1 MIKRTFSFTLIA
13 ILFVTAAS
21 GQVPESFAGRWTLI
35 PDPSSPIPLLEKL
48 RLEISPGGE
57 ARRDTICLVWGT
69 GSRLHKD
76 TLLIGKDHFS
86 WHIPDRVFPPN
97 VFLGI
102 RMPAGDRID
111 GEAFADPRGKSISLE
126 KHYTLST
133 SQGSMETRETDLF
146 RISGDDSLLSLD
158 ISVSFGKSNRRFH
171 YLFKREGYRQAYAI
185 KLSGDWQLDGDLDV
199 QVLLLS
205 IQGLANRKGPR
216 LYFIYPEDW
225 DFRFTGDLLDYLQKK
240 KYYTFTPL
248 HSLRKTFSLF
258 KDEFRGYIIWDKERP
273 VTLDIAF
280 TLAGLKDAVV
290 LSEDLLP
297 LTEGSGLPLI
307 ADLRKMFSGMSDPEV
322 FRRAFD
328 RYRKECS
335 PDMLVWLG
343 GESGNIRKPAVADWG
358 IMHKAFFADLSTEEK
373 DTVEYELSQK
383 IFSSYPPMSI
393 LYGWH
398 VYGKDKERDYVKLAS
413 RYGLRVEGL
422 HTLPNI
428 SFVSQIPLEKDFSF
442 RNNHSLKKG
451 EKYKP
456 EKKVYI
462 SCVQTDC
469 LGLGA
474 WNRPGRG
481 KIPYAWEV
489 TMNWYHIAPV
499 LLEYFYSQ
507 ATPRDYFIGSLS
519 GPGYIY
525 PKAVPDSILPS
536 LLDSAWSLMKSL
548 DLNVFEIMD
557 YSEGATLEGNT
568 DLTKKVTDAYY
579 AHMPEA
585 IGFINGYAPAFTF
598 TVRNKVP
605 LVSYDY
611 YLDPARSVEDAIKDI
626 RTLAALNPVRPYFLL
641 MHVRQ
646 WNDIGKVAEILEGL
660 GKDFRTVPLDVFL
673 RMAGEHPTFRE
684 YLLDDSR

>member
-1 MIKRTFSFTLIA
+1 MA
-13 ILFVTAAS
+13 
-21 GQVPESFAGRWTLI
+21 
-35 PDPSSPIPLLEKL
+35 
-48 RLEISPGGE
+48 GGE
-57 ARRDTICLVWGT
+57 T
-69 GSRLHKD
+69 GS
-76 TLLIGKDHFS
+76 T
-86 WHIPDRVFPPN
+86 
-97 VFLGI
+97 
-102 RMPAGDRID
+102 
-111 GEAFADPRGKSISLE
+111 
-126 KHYTLST
+126 
-133 SQGSMETRETDLF
+133 
-146 RISGDDSLLSLD
+146 
-158 ISVSFGKSNRRFH
+158 
-171 YLFKREGYRQAYAI
+171 
-185 KLSGDWQLDGDLDV
+185 
-199 QVLLLS
+199 
-205 IQGLANRKGPR
+205 
-216 LYFIYPEDW
+216 
-225 DFRFTGDLLDYLQKK
+225 
-240 KYYTFTPL
+240 
-248 HSLRKTFSLF
+248 
-258 KDEFRGYIIWDKERP
+258 
-273 VTLDIAF
+273 
-280 TLAGLKDAVV
+280 
-290 LSEDLLP
+290 
-297 LTEGSGLPLI
+297 
-307 ADLRKMFSGMSDPEV
+307 
-322 FRRAFD
+322 
-328 RYRKECS
+328 
-335 PDMLVWLG
+335 
-343 GESGNIRKPAVADWG
+343 RKPGVADWG
-358 IMHKAFFADLSTEEK
+358 VMNRAFFADLSTEEK
-373 DTVEYELSQK
+373 DTTEYRVSK
-383 IFSSYPPMSI
+383 MIFSSYKPMSI
-393 LYGWH
+393 LYGWR

-422 HTLPNI
+422 HTLPNM
-428 SFVSQIPLEKDFSF
+428 SFVHHIPLEPGFTF
-442 RNNHSLKKG
+442 RNNHNIEAGKR
-451 EKYKP
+451 YKP
-456 EKKVYI
+456 AKKVYI
-462 SCVQTDC
+462 SCIQTDC

-525 PKAVPDSILPS
+525 PKAVPDSILPA